1 MGDEVKKMDCCE
13 LAGLVLDRLAASHA
27 CDSEVFDVAN
37 AMFEECFAVAMMAI
51 GLFNDKTNAY
61 EAAR

>member
-1 MGDEVKKMDCCE
+1 MKMDCCE

-37 AMFEECFAVAMMAI
+37 AMFEECFAVAMRAI

>member
-37 AMFEECFAVAMMAI
+37 AMFEECFAVAMRAI

>member
-1 MGDEVKKMDCCE
+1 MEDEVKKMDCCE
-13 LAGLVLDRLAASHA
+13 LAGLLLDRLAANRA
-27 CDSEVFDVAN
+27 CDSEVFDEAN
-37 AMFEECFAVAMMAI
+37 VMFGECFAVAMRAI

>member
-1 MGDEVKKMDCCE
+1 MKKMDCCE

-37 AMFEECFAVAMMAI
+37 AMFEECFAVAMRAI

>member
-1 MGDEVKKMDCCE
+1 MGNEVMNMDCCE
-13 LAGLVLDRLAASHA
+13 LAGLLLDRLAVSHA
-27 CDSEVFDVAN
+27 CDSEVFD
-37 AMFEECFAVAMMAI
+37 ECFAVAMRAI

>member
-1 MGDEVKKMDCCE
+1 MGNEVMKMDCCE

-37 AMFEECFAVAMMAI
+37 AMFGECFAVAMRAI

>member
-1 MGDEVKKMDCCE
+1 MGNEVMNMDCCE
-13 LAGLVLDRLAASHA
+13 LAGLFLDRLAVSHA
-27 CDSEVFDVAN
+27 CDSEVFDEAN
-37 AMFEECFAVAMMAI
+37 AMFDECFAVAMKAI

>member
-1 MGDEVKKMDCCE
+1 MNMDCCE
-13 LAGLVLDRLAASHA
+13 LAGLLLDRLAVSHA
-27 CDSEVFDVAN
+27 CDSEVFD
-37 AMFEECFAVAMMAI
+37 ECFAVAMRAI

>member
-1 MGDEVKKMDCCE
+1 MRKMDCCE

-37 AMFEECFAVAMMAI
+37 AMFEECFAVAMRAI